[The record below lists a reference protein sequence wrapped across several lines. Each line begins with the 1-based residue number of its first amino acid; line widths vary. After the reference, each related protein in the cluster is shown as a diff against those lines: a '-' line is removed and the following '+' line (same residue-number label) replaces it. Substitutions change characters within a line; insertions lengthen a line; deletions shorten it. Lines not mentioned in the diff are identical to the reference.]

1 MSLIP
6 GANGKGAR
14 ALLGVL
20 LLLISVPWEAAAAAP
35 EPAFD
40 LPPQIKVEVGAH
52 TGFIK
57 KLAVSVDGASLLSV
71 SDDRTAR
78 LWDARTGRM
87 LRTLRVPLGIEGE
100 GKLSAAA
107 FTRDGRFA
115 VVGGFTGLTRG
126 PSSGGVVYFFDTRN
140 GQLVYGIDTR
150 TPFAIENLE
159 FSPDGRVLAI
169 CQADGQGVQFYDWRQ
184 QVQLHQDVE
193 PKDKI
198 LGADFGVNGDFALT
212 TVDGWLRVYSAASE
226 YKSARALQLRSGRT
240 PMHVKFSS
248 RADRIAVG
256 FDGDPV
262 VSIVD
267 IQSMRELRSIRVED
281 PRQKGLHVVEWS
293 SDDES
298 LLVGGETDDPAY
310 TPIYRVPLA
319 DDPSPRV
326 VVRLARRVSDLRRL
340 RDGSFAF
347 SSGEPEVGV
356 FNNSGAM
363 IWRTGAGTVLGDS
376 KGDEIA
382 LNSDASQLRFRSAI
396 LDREWSFDISKGTA
410 EVVISRS
417 RTDGVA
423 PVPARTVI
431 PIRLDDEQSR
441 LWIAGRD
448 IPLDVGERVNT
459 WLEDETHRFVLVG
472 STWSLRLVDTQGN
485 LRWRTSTP
493 EEVIKSSITADG
505 LVAVTFLADGTLRWI
520 RLDDGVEFLA
530 LLPHRNGIDWVAWT
544 PDGYYLSSPAGDSMV
559 GWQLNNGMTAT
570 PDFYRAVQFERVFYR
585 PDIVREHFRTLG
597 RSTVA
602 RSNGVNLARLRDIAP
617 PRLSIQ
623 VLGTTAS
630 GNARVRITGAST
642 ALPIK
647 DWTLFVDGIPA
658 TPGAART
665 LTPAEAA
672 GFTRELE
679 VPLLSDNPVLRVEAF
694 NGTSLGMEEEAVV
707 HPSSAKPS
715 QGRLFIAAVGVAN
728 YADPEIN
735 DLNYPPRDA
744 EELARLYADLGKQ
757 SFSEVRVL
765 QLTDRTELKPSAENL
780 RKIGP
785 FFAEAT
791 AADTVVL
798 FLASHGFSDT
808 AGNYYFLPQ
817 DAKYSDVETVLNG
830 GAAGSSIVGWQ
841 FFFDLLRGTAGRRLL
856 IVDTCSSGNIGGTF
870 DVHSLAK
877 RSMASSF
884 GLLTASTGDE
894 LSQEKPSLQHGIF
907 TYGLLQALAESA
919 RSPSRAPLLVRD
931 AFDKAFAITQKEH
944 VPSADNPRQTPQ
956 RSLPPQLE
964 SMALLPHRAAP

>member
-1 MSLIP
+1 MSLASILP
-6 GANGKGAR
+6 RWGRGFFPTLIAAT
-14 ALLGVL
+14 ALQSTAHSG
-20 LLLISVPWEAAAAAP
+20 SPSSSFDQAP
-35 EPAFD
+35 R
-40 LPPQIKVEVGAH
+40 IKVEVGAH

-57 KLAVSVDGASLLSV
+57 KLAVSTDGTALLSV

-78 LWDARTGRM
+78 IWDARTGR
-87 LRTLRVPLGIEGE
+87 LRRTLRVPLGVESE
-100 GKLSAAA
+100 GKLAAAA
-107 FTRDGRFA
+107 FTPDGRFA
-115 VVGGFTGLTRG
+115 VVGGFTGLTRDTG
-126 PSSGGVVYFFDTRN
+126 AGGVVYFFDTRN

-159 FSPDGRVLAI
+159 FSPNGQVLAI
-169 CQADGQGVQFYDWRQ
+169 CQADGQGVQFYDWRRQ
-184 QVQLHQDVE
+184 LQLHQDLE
-193 PKDKI
+193 PRDKI
-198 LGADFGVNGDFALT
+198 LGADFAANGDFALT
-212 TVDGWLRVYSAASE
+212 TVDGWLRVYSAASG
-226 YKSARALQLRSGRT
+226 YKESRAVQLTAGRT
-240 PMHVKFSS
+240 PMHTKFSE
-248 RADRIAVG
+248 RADRIVVG

-262 VSIVD
+262 VSVVD
-267 IQSMRELRSIRVED
+267 VASMRETKSIRVAD
-281 PRQKGLHVVEWS
+281 TRQQGLHVVEWS
-293 SDDES
+293 SDGTS
-298 LLVGGETDDPAY
+298 IMAGGETSDPAY
-310 TPIYRVPLA
+310 TPIYRLSLN
-319 DDPSPRV
+319 DDSPPRIV
-326 VVRLARRVSDLRRL
+326 ITLARRVSDLRRL
-340 RDGSFAF
+340 QDGGYAF

-356 FNNSGAM
+356 LNASG
-363 IWRTGAGTVLGDS
+363 IPRWRSGSGTVLGNPADDVIS
-376 KGDEIA
+376 
-382 LNSDASQLRFRSAI
+382 LSSDASQLLFRSAI
-396 LDREWSFDISKGTA
+396 LGREWRFDISSDNA
-410 EVVISRS
+410 AVVSSRISPSSPTPPPPSPQISVRVDAD
-417 RTDGVA
+417 R
-423 PVPARTVI
+423 
-431 PIRLDDEQSR
+431 SR
-441 LWIAGRD
+441 LWIADREIAMD
-448 IPLDVGERVNT
+448 HGERVNT
-459 WLEDETHRFVLVG
+459 WLEDQSHRFVVVG
-472 STWSLRLVDTQGN
+472 SAWSLRLMDRQGT
-485 LRWRTSTP
+485 LLWKTSTA
-493 EEVIKSSITADG
+493 EEVLKVSMTGDG
-505 LVAVTFLADGTLRWI
+505 RVAVVFLADGTLRWT
-520 RLDDGVEFLA
+520 RMDDGTEFLA
-530 LLPHRNGIDWVAWT
+530 LLPHRNGTDWVAWI
-544 PDGYYLSSPAGDSMV
+544 PDGYYLSSTMGDSMV

-597 RSTVA
+597 RSTAA
-602 RSNGVNLARLRDIAP
+602 RTSGVNLAQVREIAP
-617 PRLSIQ
+617 PRLSIEM
-623 VLGTTAS
+623 LGMTAAGS
-630 GNARVRITGAST
+630 ARIKVTGTST
-642 ALPIK
+642 ALPIR
-647 DWTLFVDGIPA
+647 DWSLFIDGIPA
-658 TPGAART
+658 TPGASRT
-665 LTPAEAA
+665 LTAAESAA
-672 GFTRELE
+672 FTRELE

-919 RSPSRAPLLVRD
+919 RSPSRSPLLVRD
-931 AFDKAFAITQKEH
+931 AFDKAFAITQREH